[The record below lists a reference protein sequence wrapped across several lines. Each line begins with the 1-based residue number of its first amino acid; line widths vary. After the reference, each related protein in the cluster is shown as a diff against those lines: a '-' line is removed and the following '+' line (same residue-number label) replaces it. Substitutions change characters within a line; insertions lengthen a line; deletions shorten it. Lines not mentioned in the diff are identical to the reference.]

1 MKHILLPLALIL
13 LLVLAACES
22 DDRDSEPSAP
32 IDDTPRAAAC
42 EPAPGAE
49 IVTGWRFQTDP
60 DDAGLDEGWH
70 PPSTIPAG
78 ARWSRARPGR
88 TASTR
93 TWPGTTAQ
101 AGTGP
106 RSLCRIGTRPTC

>member
-13 LLVLAACES
+13 LLVLAACGW
-22 DDRDSEPSAP
+22 DDNQPEPTPP

-60 DDAGLDEGWH
+60 GDAGLDGLA
-70 PPSTIPAG
+70 PAARRLRLARAGTG
-78 ARWSRARPGR
+78 AAWKQRY
-88 TASTR
+88 R
-93 TWPGTTAQ
+93 TWLGTTAQ
-101 AGTGP
+101 AVPDRARAG
-106 RSLCRIGTRPTC
+106 